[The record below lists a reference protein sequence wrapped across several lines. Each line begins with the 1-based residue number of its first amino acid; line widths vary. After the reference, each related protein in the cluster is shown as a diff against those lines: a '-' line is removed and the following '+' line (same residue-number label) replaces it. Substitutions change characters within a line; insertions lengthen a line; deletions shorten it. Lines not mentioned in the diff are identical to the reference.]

1 MSDLLILLGMQQA
14 PICETLRE
22 KLDQGIC
29 PTLSRT
35 KLGQA
40 DAMFAALKACCVQ
53 NSDLPASQWAR
64 DLRAELPPG
73 GAPRTEVLTALN
85 WLEWAVRL
93 AVVRSVHQKR
103 SMLGALEMLAGAV
116 DWLRR
121 SYFAPRLAEAAADQ
135 PTLEDFAAFV
145 DGTAALVCFTNMQGR
160 PYYLNRAGRR
170 MVGIADDVPLDP
182 AALHRFYT
190 DAAWR
195 ELRDVAVPAA
205 RERGVWE
212 GSSQMRNVETGHATD
227 VHTTVYLVKSAQGG
241 KPACLA
247 IVHRDD
253 SPRVRLE
260 EELAEARARKKAIL
274 ESSLDPIITIN
285 HEGVITEFNRAAE
298 QTFGHPRADVLG
310 TKPSDVLFPPAISEG
325 HRNRINR
332 YLDMGEGSMLGR
344 RSEVTAVRKGGKT
357 FPAELAMTMSEER
370 GSPVMTFFV
379 RDISQ
384 RKQAEEQQARYAAE
398 LERSN
403 RELEQFAY
411 VASHDLQE
419 PLRKIR
425 TFGDRLEMKCG
436 EALDD
441 TGRHCVARMQDAAA
455 RMQRLIDGLLTL
467 SRVTT
472 RAQQFE
478 PVNLEAVAREVL
490 ADLEVQI
497 ERVEGRVEVGRL
509 PTIVADP
516 LQMQQLL
523 QNLIGNALKFRRIEE
538 PPIVKV
544 HGRFVEGRDQRGP
557 DSVPSAEKCL
567 ICVEDNGIGFEER
580 HRDRIFDVFQ
590 RLHPRDVYE
599 GTGVGLAICRK
610 IVDRHGGAIHVHSTP
625 GKGSVFEVILPVM
638 HPKAT
643 D

>member
-1 MSDLLILLGMQQA
+1 MSDLLVLLGMQQA

-22 KLDQGIC
+22 KLDHGIC
-29 PTLSRT
+29 PTLSKTER
-35 KLGQA
+35 GQA

-53 NSDLPASQWAR
+53 NSDAPAAQWAK
-64 DLRAELPPG
+64 DLRAELPAG
-73 GAPRTEVLTALN
+73 GAPQTEVLTALN

-103 SMLGALEMLAGAV
+103 SLLAALETLAGAV

-121 SYFAPRLAEAAADQ
+121 AYFAPRPVESVADQ
-135 PTLEDFAAFV
+135 PAPEDFAAFV
-145 DGTAALVCFTNMQGR
+145 EGTTASICFASIQGR
-160 PYYLNRAGRR
+160 PFYLNRAGRQ
-170 MVGIADDVPLDP
+170 MVGLGEDAPLEP
-182 AALHRFYT
+182 TALHRFYT
-190 DAAWR
+190 ETSWR
-195 ELRDVAVPAA
+195 ELRDVAVPAV
-205 RERGVWE
+205 REHGEWE
-212 GSSQMRNVETGHATD
+212 GRSQVRNVETGQALD
-227 VHTTVYLVKSAQGG
+227 VRTTVCLLRRVQAG
-241 KPACLA
+241 KPASLA

-253 SPRVRLE
+253 TCSAQLE
-260 EELAEARARKKAIL
+260 EELAEVRARKNAIL

-285 HEGVITEFNRAAE
+285 HQGVITEFNRAAE
-298 QTFGHPRADVLG
+298 QTFGHQRENVLG
-310 TKPSDVLFPPAISEG
+310 TKPSEVLFPPSISEG
-325 HRNRINR
+325 HQNRIDR
-332 YLDMGEGSMLGR
+332 YLDVGEGSMLGR
-344 RSEVTAVRKGGKT
+344 RTEVTAVRRSGET
-357 FPAELAMTMSEER
+357 FPAEMAMTISEE
-370 GSPVMTFFV
+370 GGAPVMTFFV

-384 RKQAEEQQARYAAE
+384 RKKAEEQQERYAAE

-436 EALDD
+436 ELLDE

-478 PVNLEAVAREVL
+478 PVDLEAVVREVI

-497 ERVEGRVEVGRL
+497 ERVEGRVELGKL
-509 PTIVADP
+509 PTIQADP
-516 LQMQQLL
+516 LQMQQLF

-538 PPIVKV
+538 PPTVKV
-544 HGRFVEGRDQRGP
+544 HGRFMGGREQPRAR
-557 DSVPSAEKCL
+557 VPTSEEKCV
-567 ICVEDNGIGFEER
+567 IYVEDNGIGFEEKYS
-580 HRDRIFDVFQ
+580 DRVFDVFQ

-610 IVDRHGGAIHVHSTP
+610 IVERHGGAIGVSSTP
-625 GKGSVFEVILPVM
+625 GKGATFEVVLPAV
-638 HPKAT
+638 HTRKPS
-643 D
+643 

>member
-1 MSDLLILLGMQQA
+1 MSDLLVLLGMQQA

-22 KLDQGIC
+22 RLSQGIC
-29 PTLSRT
+29 PTLSKT
-35 KLGQA
+35 EQGQP

-53 NSDLPASQWAR
+53 NSDVPATQWAK

-73 GAPRTEVLTALN
+73 GAPKTEVLTALN

-103 SMLGALEMLAGAV
+103 SMLAALETLAGAV

-121 SYFAPRLAEAAADQ
+121 SYFAPRPSDAAADQ
-135 PTLEDFAAFV
+135 PTPEDFTAFV
-145 DGTAALVCFTNMQGR
+145 EATAALICFATIQGR
-160 PYYLNRAGRR
+160 PFYLNRAGRQ
-170 MVGIADDVPLDP
+170 MVGLADDAPLDP
-182 AALHRFYT
+182 TALHRFYT
-190 DAAWR
+190 DASWQ
-195 ELRDVAVPAA
+195 ELRDVAVPAV
-205 RERGVWE
+205 REQGVWE
-212 GSSQMRNVETGHATD
+212 GRSELRNVETGRTQKM
-227 VHTTVYLVKSAQGG
+227 HTTVYLVRRMQSG
-241 KPACLA
+241 KPAALA

-253 SPRVRLE
+253 SRHARLE
-260 EELAEARARKKAIL
+260 EELAEVRARKNAIL

-298 QTFGHPRADVLG
+298 QTFGHQRNQVLG
-310 TKPSDVLFPPAISEG
+310 TRPSQVLFPPAKSEG
-325 HRNRINR
+325 HRNRIDR

-344 RSEVTAVRKGGKT
+344 RTEVTAVRSGGET
-357 FPAELAMTMSEER
+357 FPAELAMTISEE
-370 GSPVMTFFV
+370 GGAPVMTFFV
-379 RDISQ
+379 RDISH
-384 RKQAEEQQARYAAE
+384 RKRAEQQQAQYAAE

-436 EALDD
+436 DALDE

-472 RAQQFE
+472 RGQQFE
-478 PVNLEAVAREVL
+478 PVDLEAVAREVV

-497 ERVEGRVEVGRL
+497 ERVEGRVEIGKL
-509 PTIVADP
+509 PTIQADP
-516 LQMQQLL
+516 LQIQQLF

-544 HGRFVEGRDQRGP
+544 HGRFQHGREQRRSGA
-557 DSVPSAEKCL
+557 SAAEEKCL
-567 ICVEDNGIGFEER
+567 IYIEDNGIGFEEK
-580 HRDRIFDVFQ
+580 HADRIFDVFQ
-590 RLHPRDVYE
+590 RLHARDVYE

-610 IVDRHGGAIHVHSTP
+610 IAERHGGTIHVSSTP
-625 GKGSVFEVILPVM
+625 AKGTTFEVVLPVV
-638 HPKAT
+638 HRKKSG
-643 D
+643 

>member
-1 MSDLLILLGMQQA
+1 MSDLLILLGMQQT

-29 PTLSRT
+29 PTLSKT

-53 NSDLPASQWAR
+53 NSDVPACQWAR

-103 SMLGALEMLAGAV
+103 SMLGALEVLAGAV

-121 SYFAPRLAEAAADQ
+121 SYFAPRPAEVGTDQ
-135 PTLEDFAAFV
+135 PAPEDFAAFV
-145 DGTAALVCFTNMQGR
+145 DGTAVLVCFTNMQGR

-170 MVGIADDVPLDP
+170 MLGIADDAPLDP

-195 ELRDVAVPAA
+195 EMRDVAVPAA

-212 GSSQMRNVETGHATD
+212 GASQIRNVETGLAID
-227 VHTTVYLVKSAQGG
+227 VHTTVYLVKSVHSG

-247 IVHRDD
+247 IVHRDG
-253 SPRVRLE
+253 SLSFRLE
-260 EELAEARARKKAIL
+260 EELVEARARKNAIL

-285 HEGVITEFNRAAE
+285 HESVITEFNRAAE

-370 GSPVMTFFV
+370 GAPVMTFFI

-384 RKQAEEQQARYAAE
+384 RKKAEEQQARYAAE

-441 TGRHCVARMQDAAA
+441 TGRHCIARMQNAAA
-455 RMQRLIDGLLTL
+455 RMQRLIDGLLIL

-478 PVNLEAVAREVL
+478 PVDLEAVAREVI

-497 ERVEGRVEVGRL
+497 ESVKGRVEIGRL

-523 QNLIGNALKFRRIEE
+523 QNLIGNALKFRRVEE
-538 PPIVKV
+538 PPIVRV
-544 HGRFVEGRDQRGP
+544 HGRFMHGRDQRGL
-557 DSVPSAEKCL
+557 DSASSEEKCL
-567 ICVEDNGIGFEER
+567 VYVEDNGIGFEER

-610 IVDRHGGAIHVHSTP
+610 IVDRHSGTIHVQSTP
-625 GKGSVFEVILPVM
+625 GKGTIIEVVLPVM
-638 HPKAT
+638 HANT
-643 D
+643 AD

>member
-1 MSDLLILLGMQQA
+1 MSDLLVLLGVQQA
-14 PICETLRE
+14 PICQTLRE

-29 PTLSRT
+29 PTLSKT
-35 KLGQA
+35 ELGQA

-53 NSDLPASQWAR
+53 NSDAPAAQWAK

-103 SMLGALEMLAGAV
+103 SMLAALETLAGAV

-121 SYFAPRLAEAAADQ
+121 SYFAPRAAEAAADQ
-135 PTLEDFAAFV
+135 PVPEDFAAFAE
-145 DGTAALVCFTNMQGR
+145 GTSALICFASIQGR
-160 PYYLNRAGRR
+160 PFYVNRAGRQ
-170 MVGIADDVPLDP
+170 MLGLAENAPLDP
-182 AALHRFYT
+182 ASLHRFYT
-190 DAAWR
+190 DNSWR
-195 ELRDVAVPAA
+195 ELRDVAVPAVK
-205 RERGVWE
+205 ERGVWE
-212 GSSQMRNVETGHATD
+212 GRSQLHNLETDQTLE
-227 VHTTVYLVKSAQGG
+227 VQTTVCLMRRVQAG
-241 KPACLA
+241 KPAALA

-253 SPRVRLE
+253 SRSARLE
-260 EELAEARARKKAIL
+260 EELAEVRARKNAIL

-298 QTFGHPRADVLG
+298 QTFGYQRDDVLG
-310 TKPSDVLFPPAISEG
+310 TKPSEVLFPPSKSEG
-325 HRNRINR
+325 QQNRIDR
-332 YLDMGEGSMLGR
+332 YLDVGEGSMLGR
-344 RSEVTAVRKGGKT
+344 RTEVTAVRRSGET
-357 FPAELAMTMSEER
+357 FPAEMAMTISEER
-370 GSPVMTFFV
+370 GAPVMTFFV
-379 RDISQ
+379 RDISL
-384 RKQAEEQQARYAAE
+384 RKKAEQQQERYAAE
-398 LERSN
+398 LVRSN

-436 EALDD
+436 EALDE

-472 RAQQFE
+472 RGQQFE
-478 PVNLEAVAREVL
+478 PVDLEAVAREVI

-497 ERVEGRVEVGRL
+497 ERVEGRVELGRL
-509 PTIVADP
+509 PTIQADP
-516 LQMQQLL
+516 LQMQQLF

-544 HGRFVEGRDQRGP
+544 HGRFMQSREERRAGAP
-557 DSVPSAEKCL
+557 ASAEKCL
-567 ICVEDNGIGFEER
+567 IRVEDNGIGFEDKYSE
-580 HRDRIFDVFQ
+580 RIFDVFQ

-610 IVDRHGGAIHVHSTP
+610 IVERHGGTIRVTSTP
-625 GKGSVFEVILPVM
+625 GKGTAFEVVLPVM
-638 HPKAT
+638 HHDQP